1 MGKVIV
7 VKVGG
12 SVLEN
17 LDPGFFAG
25 CARMQKTE
33 GLSLVIVHGGGPF
46 ISRWMERI
54 GKKPAFVDGRRVTDG
69 ETLNIAEMALAGQVN
84 KELVSRF
91 AREGVAVLGLS
102 GVDLNLLQVEPEDP
116 KLGYVGKVTAVHAER
131 LQTILQQGWLPV
143 IASLG
148 IDGQGKV
155 LNVNADEAAGAI
167 ARALGAEQL
176 VMVSDVD
183 GVYIED
189 TLLSHMNP
197 AMIET
202 YIAQGAITGGMI
214 PKVRSAVRSL
224 EGSVREVRIVSGKK
238 AGIFD
243 PVSGTRILKEG
254 VDERVALSHI
264 RTP

>member
-69 ETLNIAEMALAGQVN
+69 ETLTIAEMALAGQVN

-167 ARALGAEQL
+167 ARALGRNNWSWSA
-176 VMVSDVD
+176 MWMASTSK
-183 GVYIED
+183 
-189 TLLSHMNP
+189 TLCFPYESGDDRNLYCP
-197 AMIET
+197 RCD
-202 YIAQGAITGGMI
+202 YGGHD
-214 PKVRSAVRSL
+214 PQSALGRSL
-224 EGSVREVRIVSGKK
+224 SGGECQGSEDCQRQKSR
-238 AGIFD
+238 
-243 PVSGTRILKEG
+243 
-254 VDERVALSHI
+254 HI
-264 RTP
+264 